1 MAVSYHTDGRVA
13 RIILDLSATGGA
25 LDAAGAIALER
36 AGELTAGSLAV
47 VLAGPPG
54 SFCIGEMA
62 QVGGAT
68 FPDAIDSPGA
78 RAVRAIAALPVP
90 TIAAIDGP
98 AWSLGLELALACDLR
113 VASPAASFALPALA
127 EGVLP
132 YAGATQR
139 LPRLVGR
146 AAALDLLLLG
156 DTIDAAEARRIGLVT
171 RITPS
176 GQAETLALELAR
188 RIAQKAPVAVRYLR
202 EAVLHGL
209 DLTLDQG
216 LGLEADL
223 YFLIQTTADRM
234 EGIRSFLEKRTPT
247 FTGG

>member
-1 MAVSYHTDGRVA
+1 MAVSHHTEGRVA
-13 RIILDLSATGGA
+13 RMVLDLTATGGV
-25 LDAAGAIALER
+25 LDAAGATALER
-36 AGELTAGSLAV
+36 AGELTAGALAI

-54 SFCIGEMA
+54 SFCTGEA
-62 QVGGAT
+62 LPPAGDT
-68 FPDAIDSPGA
+68 FLDAPDSPGA

-98 AWSLGLELALACDLR
+98 AWGLGLELGLACDLR
-113 VASPAASFALPALA
+113 VASPAASFALPAVA
-127 EGVLP
+127 DGTLP

-156 DTIDAAEARRIGLVT
+156 DTIDATEARRIGLVT
-171 RITPS
+171 RVAPS

-202 EAVLHGL
+202 EAVSQGL

-247 FTGG
+247 FTGD